1 MPRSPSNHIS
11 FLGESMSQ
19 RDLRSEQSLSQP
31 ETDLQQAKAPSQPR
45 LDNGEA
51 IAAFRGI
58 REAVHRE
65 FGKRV
70 VALAQPLIREAVFE
84 QGRNALTSAE
94 IRALADLPKFDALLE
109 NLGIA
114 GAHSIKPIGGSAD
127 LLLKDILSCLCQ
139 RERGAHSNP
148 IIVSATACPD
158 YTTDGHGHYV
168 AAGGLHAGVGLS
180 AEKIVEALTPLL
192 HGISRENVP
201 VLLEL
206 CYADIEAFDPV
217 TLEKSGLSQPEFLA
231 TVKESCCNAQAIFAG
246 AFHAAG
252 LDCGLRV
259 RAMSE
264 FMPRSAPEGLLE
276 GLREVGVLNDEV
288 HGIAN
293 HRYSFYAR
301 FFESQLRRAGDS
313 MGFAVSRAARDIDD
327 HVRLNEA
334 LGARRREG
342 ELVSVATMSI
352 PALAKYLRHN
362 NPDLPAFA
370 VQQDY

>member
-1 MPRSPSNHIS
+1 
-11 FLGESMSQ
+11 MSQ
-19 RDLRSEQSLSQP
+19 RDLRSEQSLPQP

-51 IAAFRGI
+51 VAAFRGI

-70 VALAQPLIREAVFE
+70 VALAQPLLREAVFE
-84 QGRNALTSAE
+84 QGRDALSPAE
-94 IRALADLPKFDALLE
+94 VRALAALPKFDALLE
-109 NLGIA
+109 RLA
-114 GAHSIKPIGGSAD
+114 GEGARAIKPIGGSAD
-127 LLLKDILSCLCQ
+127 LLLRDILVCLCQ
-139 RERGAHSNP
+139 RERGVHSNP

-158 YTTDGHGHYV
+158 YQTDGHGHYV

-231 TVKESCCNAQAIFAG
+231 MVKESCNNAQAIFAG
-246 AFHAAG
+246 AFHAVG

-264 FMPRSAPEGLLE
+264 FMPRNDPEGLLE
-276 GLREVGVLNDEV
+276 GLRTRGIRNDEV
-288 HGIAN
+288 LGIAN
-293 HRYSFYAR
+293 HRYGFYAR
-301 FFESQLRRAGDS
+301 FFESQMRRAGDS
-313 MGFAVSRAARDIDD
+313 MEFAVARAARDIDD
-327 HVRLNEA
+327 HVRLNHV
-334 LGARRREG
+334 LGSRRSEG
-342 ELVSVATMSI
+342 ELVNVATMSI

-362 NPDLPAFA
+362 NPELPAFA